1 MYLSLEE
8 AGLICNTEE
17 WKQKQ
22 EEKYRQL
29 VEEGEKSNESK
40 RV

>member
-8 AGLICNTEE
+8 AGLIRDTEE

-22 EEKYRQL
+22 EEKCRQL
-29 VEEGEKSNESK
+29 FKEEGESNEAEG
-40 RV
+40 V